1 MQVLLILDIYTY
13 IHTNKQTN
21 LSNSSNSHKSPSIFH
36 LPTHHP
42 PPITHQQITSPLSLP
57 PQMHPHFFISSHLVS
72 SLLIQLTSSHPPNPN
87 TSPYQIPISKS
98 PRESNQAFPN
108 LNLNLNIHP
117 KPEALSPK
125 PDARSRTAI
134 DADAASQLSQ

>member
-13 IHTNKQTN
+13 IHTYKQTN

-36 LPTHHP
+36 LPTTPPTTHHP
-42 PPITHQQITSPLSLP
+42 STNYKSPLP
-57 PQMHPHFFISSHLVS
+57 PPPNAPTFLH
-72 SLLIQLTSSHPPNPN
+72 LIQLTSSHPPNPN
-87 TSPYQIPISKS
+87 TSPYQIPIFKS